1 MARRER
7 QKNFTEK
14 LFELRWENC
23 SFAGGCVGGH
33 DGKRKSICGIEYLPA
48 LQPGCRVFCQFM
60 QLDSCPRKQARNGKK
75 PVIGQTFE
83 SEISVLQD
91 PASMRR
97 KRGEKCLRLRRR
109 RLQTTHTYCAQKY
122 SFPCAPRTCQKRK
135 IRIVIIFRVP
145 PPPFLFRSTRPD
157 FSERLTHI
165 RTT

>member
-1 MARRER
+1 MGLARRER

-14 LFELRWENC
+14 LFALRWKNC

-60 QLDSCPRKQARNGKK
+60 QLDSCPRKRARNGKK

-91 PASMRR
+91 PEHA
-97 KRGEKCLRLRRR
+97 KKERGEMPPPPPPP

-122 SFPCAPRTCQKRK
+122 SSPCAPPTCQKRK
-135 IRIVIIFRVP
+135 IRIVIIFR
-145 PPPFLFRSTRPD
+145 PPPFSFPLHSA
-157 FSERLTHI
+157 
-165 RTT
+165 